1 MMNLPEIDTWGHWY
15 GPADTKVFRSLM
27 RNIDRGI
34 GELEATYQKAG
45 ILDQTDF
52 IITADHGM
60 MESRPAHD
68 APQIQSLAKSVGAQ
82 IVRDDGEGGAIWLH
96 NPGQAKAVADRLVAA
111 RIPHVEAIF
120 YRSNPGLDYHYVMD
134 SPAGWLANQH
144 VADAL
149 QYLVGTTAGRD
160 GPDVWTLYRENFTIV
175 PRNVAGTWK
184 GTHGGATWKVQ
195 HVPLI
200 MAGPGMRQGVHSQF
214 PARAIDIA
222 PTLERLLGLPRIP
235 RDGVILADA
244 LTQPTRA
251 EAKPQQDIASS
262 LKTYVQALQLQSKL
276 DSTYHTRWP
285 TLPPP
290 ATGCT
295 IAPAPAVP
303 PHRSCSITPYT
314 ATNQ

>member
-1 MMNLPEIDTWGHWY
+1 
-15 GPADTKVFRSLM
+15 
-27 RNIDRGI
+27 
-34 GELEATYQKAG
+34 
-45 ILDQTDF
+45 
-52 IITADHGM
+52 
-60 MESRPAHD
+60 
-68 APQIQSLAKSVGAQ
+68 
-82 IVRDDGEGGAIWLH
+82 
-96 NPGQAKAVADRLVAA
+96 
-111 RIPHVEAIF
+111 
-120 YRSNPGLDYHYVMD
+120 MD
-134 SPAGWLANQH
+134 SPVGWLANQH

-200 MAGPGMRQGVHSQF
+200 LSGPGIRQGVHSQF

-222 PTLERLLGLPRIP
+222 PTLERLLGLPAIP

-244 LTQPTRA
+244 LTQPTHA
-251 EAKPQQDIASS
+251 ELKPQEEIAAS
-262 LKTYVQALQLQSKL
+262 LTLDVQALQLQSKL
-276 DSTYHTRWP
+276 DSQYHTHWP
-285 TLPPP
+285 TIPPP